1 MTQIIGIYIYDEVE
15 VLDFAGPYEVF
26 TTATRVHAKQNPEDE
41 KLFKPI
47 LIADAVRTVHARF
60 GFDVL
65 AHYAITDHPS
75 LDILLVPGGV
85 HMAEMERSEII
96 DWIAKTNQTTEL
108 TASVCTGAFLLGKA
122 GLLEDQAVT
131 THWED
136 IPDLDELLPNT
147 IVKENVR
154 WVESGKFISSAG
166 ISAGIDMSLHLVSR
180 LHSEDLAIRTARHME
195 YDWNRG

>member
-1 MTQIIGIYIYDEVE
+1 MTHIIGIYIFDEVE

-26 TTATRVHAKQNPEDE
+26 TTAARVHASHSPDDA
-41 KLFKPI
+41 KLIKPV

-60 GFDVL
+60 GFDVI
-65 AHYAITDHPS
+65 AHYAITDHPH
-75 LDILLVPGGV
+75 LDVLLIPGGV
-85 HMAEMERSEII
+85 HEAEMERSEII
-96 DWIAKTNQTTEL
+96 DWIAKTAQITEL

-122 GLLEDQAVT
+122 GLLEGQEVT

-136 IPDLDELLPNT
+136 IPDLDQLLPNST
-147 IVKENVR
+147 VKENAR
-154 WVESGKFISSAG
+154 WVDSGKFITSAG

-180 LHSEDLAIRTARHME
+180 LHSEDLAVRTARQME